1 MSNKKSLLGI
11 TLLTT
16 TLTGCMAA
24 NPTYM
29 GGTMATVSQAELQ
42 SSPQFTDEELQQRHN
57 TLSKSFEEFRS
68 APDSHFD
75 TTDATDCELNTAGQW
90 MVTHGRS
97 EAEIKAIQARHDEQ
111 FEMKQNTRMESVKL
125 LEGKCVDG
133 MPEGPFVGIGR
144 YTQTVTTDASS
155 STTKASVRTEAT
167 ANGGALEG
175 EALFLTRQSMAS
187 AYNGQTANVQ
197 TLTAT
202 SGPFEAG
209 VESGR
214 HLILTA
220 NPAANT
226 TTTLVRTNQQT
237 AMGPQV
243 QVDTYL
249 GSRLTSSTNMLN
261 DVTHGWMTNYLLP
274 EGQRRTCFRYGEMA
288 DDGACAGMAMPTI
301 ATKPVSDDVLEKM
314 VRRDNQGEFM
324 SPYTSDGVLAE
335 WVNIGTNASIGGTVG
350 SGVGAAAGSMVAD
363 QVLDSVPFAGLIGG
377 IIGSQM
383 GKDAGREAA
392 ISASGGW
399 ETIRDSSDMSF
410 NSLQD
415 MAVYLTQ
422 KYGREPTYGD
432 AMQVTLQVYPELEG
446 ALASAY

>member
-11 TLLTT
+11 VILST
-16 TLTGCMAA
+16 TLTGCLAT
-24 NPTYM
+24 NPAYM
-29 GGTMATVSQAELQ
+29 GGSMATVSQAELQ
-42 SSPQFTDEELQQRHN
+42 SSPQFTDEDLQQRHKALR
-57 TLSKSFEEFRS
+57 TSFQQFRAS
-68 APDSHFD
+68 PDSYFD
-75 TTDATDCELNTAGQW
+75 TTDAIDCELNTAGQW
-90 MVTHGRS
+90 MVTHGKS
-97 EAEIKAIQARHDEQ
+97 EAEIKAIQARHGEQ
-111 FEMKQNTRMESVKL
+111 FEMEQDTRIESVKL
-125 LEGKCVDG
+125 LEGACVNG
-133 MPEGPFVGIGR
+133 MPEGPFVGVGS

-155 STTKASVRTEAT
+155 STSKAKVRTEGT
-167 ANGGALEG
+167 ANSGELEG
-175 EALFLTRQSMAS
+175 EARFLTRQNS
-187 AYNGQTANVQ
+187 ANSYNGQTVNIQ

-202 SGPFEAG
+202 SGVFKAG
-209 VESGR
+209 VESDT

-226 TTTLVRTNQQT
+226 TTTLVRRNQQT

-243 QVDTYL
+243 RVDSYM
-249 GSRLTSSTNMLN
+249 GSRLASSTNMLN

-274 EGQRRTCFRYGEMA
+274 EGQRRTCFQYGEMV
-288 DDGACAGMAMPTI
+288 DDGACSGMTMPAI
-301 ATKPVSDDVLEKM
+301 AAKPMSDDLLTKM
-314 VRRDNQGEFM
+314 VRRDNQGEYM

-335 WVNIGTNASIGGTVG
+335 WVNIGTNASMGSTVG
-350 SGVGAAAGSMVAD
+350 SGVGAAAGSMVAN

-377 IIGSQM
+377 MIGSQM

-410 NSLQD
+410 DSLRD

-446 ALASAY
+446 ALATAY